1 MNYSRKVVIFVLG
14 KHETALVGYAG
25 LCPDSA
31 IQSSLMALAAPSV
44 RQSLSKSWLS
54 SRLIAALQEITEN
67 QSIEPRD
74 IEANRMTLTYGKW

>member
-31 IQSSLMALAAPSV
+31 IQSSLMGARCSIGSAV
-44 RQSLSKSWLS
+44 FEQSWLS
-54 SRLIAALQEITEN
+54 SRLIAALQEITEK

>member
-1 MNYSRKVVIFVLG
+1 MNYSRQVVIFVLG

-44 RQSLSKSWLS
+44 RQSLSNLGS
-54 SRLIAALQEITEN
+54 AL
-67 QSIEPRD
+67 
-74 IEANRMTLTYGKW
+74 A

>member
-44 RQSLSKSWLS
+44 RQSLSNLGSALAKSQHCK
-54 SRLIAALQEITEN
+54 R
-67 QSIEPRD
+67 
-74 IEANRMTLTYGKW
+74 